1 MSNHDAEKI
10 ILSVQRATMLMDPFF
25 KLTAVG
31 VIFLFTYLARME
43 KEGML
48 EKGEFKNYQ
57 EFLKAT
63 EGKYQIINIPAE
75 KNYAPWSVQEV

>member
-31 VIFLFTYLARME
+31 VIFLFTYLARM
-43 KEGML
+43 
-48 EKGEFKNYQ
+48 
-57 EFLKAT
+57 
-63 EGKYQIINIPAE
+63 
-75 KNYAPWSVQEV
+75 

>member
-25 KLTAVG
+25 KLTSVG

-43 KEGML
+43 
-48 EKGEFKNYQ
+48 
-57 EFLKAT
+57 
-63 EGKYQIINIPAE
+63 
-75 KNYAPWSVQEV
+75 

>member
-48 EKGEFKNYQ
+48 EKGELSGIFKGDR
-57 EFLKAT
+57 
-63 EGKYQIINIPAE
+63 GKI
-75 KNYAPWSVQEV
+75 SDH

>member
-48 EKGEFKNYQ
+48 EREN
-57 EFLKAT
+57 LK
-63 EGKYQIINIPAE
+63 IIRNF
-75 KNYAPWSVQEV
+75 